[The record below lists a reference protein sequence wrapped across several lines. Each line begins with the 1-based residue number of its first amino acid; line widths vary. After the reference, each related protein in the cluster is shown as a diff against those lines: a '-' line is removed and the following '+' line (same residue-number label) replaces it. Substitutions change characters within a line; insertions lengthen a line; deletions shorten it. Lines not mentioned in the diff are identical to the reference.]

1 MNVETSCL
9 CVVFVGKETSPYQMG
24 HPWPWCMYIWQKEL
38 VGIIY
43 YIRLLPKWSYRQPLS
58 LLMLANAVMQP
69 YLVPSWCLDIHSR
82 KRWWTISNVSALST
96 VSWDIPVNEW
106 QNSDNVGLIAGLT
119 NEWNTSTMD
128 LSFDDTSTAGNS
140 MISWGYPGGF
150 FSSQVASK
158 SIFGK

>member
-1 MNVETSCL
+1 MVYVYLAKRISRDNILYSSTTQVKL
-9 CVVFVGKETSPYQMG
+9 FD
-24 HPWPWCMYIWQKEL
+24 
-38 VGIIY
+38 
-43 YIRLLPKWSYRQPLS
+43 RYREPLS

-106 QNSDNVGLIAGLT
+106 QNSDNVGLISGLT

-158 SIFGK
+158 SIFGKNTLLSWKNAGFGRELILLYEVNI